1 MPDDSQLFNSTG
13 KIALVEEELF
23 SSLTWFVSFR
33 WLAGFGILVGA
44 WFTAAVLRMTVPV
57 LPLYL
62 IGGGVLV
69 YNAICQVALTRL
81 QRQEPRESGR
91 FALLTHLQIGLDYA
105 TTTALI
111 HFTGGL
117 ESPALLYFFFHIVI
131 AAILLSPQAAY
142 LYTLLA
148 ILLVGGVTGL
158 EYTGLIPHVHLD
170 EFLGVEVYRSP
181 LYILGILFFFASAA
195 LVVAYFAVTLNT
207 RMRHRAAQ
215 VVDLSVHLQ
224 RAYTRLQLLYDGAQ
238 AVNSTLEL
246 REVLDRLTRGTAQA
260 MGVRACSIRLLS
272 EDKTRL
278 TVAAAHG
285 LSEAYV
291 EKGDLIL
298 EQNPLA
304 RQVLAGGVIA
314 IADITTDT
322 RLQYPAQAIAEGI
335 RSMLSVPLM
344 GKQGPLGLIRA
355 YSTEPNHF
363 TPSDN
368 AFLSAIATYGSLAIE
383 NAIAYQAFERLDQ
396 SKSRFVLTVT
406 HELRS
411 PVSVVRSLLRTLVAG
426 YAGPLT
432 DEQTDIVQRAQRRA
446 DFLQTLIDDLLD
458 LAAGKNE
465 LQMGNEGVPVD
476 LVEAVDR
483 VVRRFELPAREKHV
497 ALEWQNECVDGPVTI
512 CATNEGVD
520 SILNNLISNAIQYT
534 PGGGKVVTTLRRG
547 EKEVCLT
554 VADTGV
560 GIPKESLPH
569 VFEEFYRAPN
579 AKAIEKEGTGL
590 GLAITQS
597 LVTRFGGRVTAQ
609 SPAGQGTVFTVIF
622 PLK

>member
-1 MPDDSQLFNSTG
+1 MPDDSRPYNSSG
-13 KIALVEEELF
+13 RIALVEEELL
-23 SSLTWFVSFR
+23 SSLTWFVNIR
-33 WLAGFGILVGA
+33 WLAGLGILAGA
-44 WFTAAVLRMTVPV
+44 WLVTAVFEMTVPV

-69 YNAICQVALTRL
+69 YNAFCQVALTRM
-81 QRQEPRESGR
+81 QSQVPREGGKLT
-91 FALLTHLQIGLDYA
+91 FLTHLQVGLDYA
-105 TTTALI
+105 TMSALI

-131 AAILLSPQAAY
+131 AAILLSPQIAY
-142 LYTLLA
+142 LYTTLA

-158 EYTGLIPHVHLD
+158 EYTGLLPHVHLD
-170 EFLGVEVYRSP
+170 RFIGAEVYRSP
-181 LYILGILFFFASAA
+181 LYIVGTLFFFASTA
-195 LVVAYFAVTLNT
+195 LAVAYLAVNLNS
-207 RMRHRAAQ
+207 RLRRRAAQ

-224 RAYTRLQLLYDGAQ
+224 QAYSRLQLLYDGAQ

-246 REVLDRLTRGTAQA
+246 EQVLERLTRGTAEA
-260 MGVRACSIRLLS
+260 MGVRACSIRLL
-272 EDKTRL
+272 DQAKTRL

-285 LSEAYV
+285 LSESYV

-314 IADITTDT
+314 IGDVTTDT

-355 YSTEPNHF
+355 YSTEPDHF

-368 AFLSAIATYGSLAIE
+368 DLLSAIASYGSLAIE
-383 NAIAYQAFERLDQ
+383 NAIAYQAFGRLDQ
-396 SKSRFVLTVT
+396 IKSRFVLTVT

-411 PVSVVRSLLRTLVAG
+411 PVSVVRSLLRTLIAG
-426 YAGPLT
+426 YAGKLT
-432 DEQTDIVQRAQRRA
+432 DGQTDIADRALRRA

-458 LAAGKNE
+458 LAAGKSE
-465 LQMGNEGVPVD
+465 LQAGAESVPVP
-476 LVEAVDR
+476 LAEAVER
-483 VVRRFELPAREKHV
+483 VIRRFEVPAREKQV
-497 ALEWQNECVDGPVTI
+497 ALEWQNDCAGGPVTLW
-512 CATNEGVD
+512 ATNEGVD
-520 SILNNLISNAIQYT
+520 CILNNLISNALRYT
-534 PGGGKVVTTLRRG
+534 PAGGRVITTLRRING
-547 EKEVCLT
+547 EACLT
-554 VADTGV
+554 VADTGI

-579 AKAIEKEGTGL
+579 AKALEKEGTGL
-590 GLAITQS
+590 GLAITQN
-597 LVTRFGGRVTAQ
+597 LVTRYGGRVTVQ
-609 SPAGQGTVFTVIF
+609 SEAGEGAAFTVIF
-622 PLK
+622 PIK